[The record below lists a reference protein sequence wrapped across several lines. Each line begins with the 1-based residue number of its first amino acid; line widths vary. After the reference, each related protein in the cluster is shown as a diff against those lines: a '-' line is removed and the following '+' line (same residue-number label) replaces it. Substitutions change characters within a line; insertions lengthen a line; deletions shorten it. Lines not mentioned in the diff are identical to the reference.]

1 MNPQQ
6 IYELYN
12 HPGVPLWLLVIVLFL
27 ILGLITDLFFN
38 KFHKKR
44 VSHTIIKSDARVI
57 PSLSMCSSILS
68 QTHRQYP
75 FVH

>member
-27 ILGLITDLFFN
+27 ILALYVLLYSITN
-38 KFHKKR
+38 
-44 VSHTIIKSDARVI
+44 S
-57 PSLSMCSSILS
+57 
-68 QTHRQYP
+68 
-75 FVH
+75 

>member
-27 ILGLITDLFFN
+27 VLGLITDLF
-38 KFHKKR
+38 
-44 VSHTIIKSDARVI
+44 ARVI

>member
-12 HPGVPLWLLVIVLFL
+12 HPGVSLWLLVIVLFL

-44 VSHTIIKSDARVI
+44 VSHDHQI
-57 PSLSMCSSILS
+57 
-68 QTHRQYP
+68 
-75 FVH
+75 